1 MAEGEQVSESIVLEM
16 DVIAARRAQQQGAL
30 LIDIREPDE
39 RLAGYPGGSRHLP
52 MSAGF
57 TDALHTL
64 APGLPLLFICASGV
78 RSLHAASVFRE
89 AGFASAVSVAGGL
102 GAWRQAGLPVDF
114 PDRADRA
121 LGERYS
127 RHWRLPEVGVAGQ
140 RRLLRSRV
148 LLVGAGGLGSPI
160 ALYLAA
166 AGVGHL
172 AVIDD
177 DRIERSNLQR
187 QIIHRD
193 ADVGQAK
200 VLSARAA
207 IAALNPE
214 VEVLALDTRLSAANV
229 DALVSDHDLLVDGA
243 DNFATRYL
251 INAACRRHGKP
262 WVYGAVQGF
271 EGQVSVFAPHTDPGR
286 APCYRCLFPAAPGPG
301 EAPNCSE
308 AGVLGVLPGIIG
320 LLQANE
326 ALKLLLGIGSAL
338 IGRLLCFDGLAG
350 QFRELGLS
358 ADPECAECGSEA
370 AGQPQSGTA
379 RPQPEGAVVP

>member
-1 MAEGEQVSESIVLEM
+1 ME
-16 DVIAARRAQQQGAL
+16 IAVAAAHRAQAEGAL
-30 LIDIREPDE
+30 LIDIREDHE
-39 RLAGYPGGSRHLP
+39 RIGGFPSGSRHLP

-57 TDALHTL
+57 ADSVRSLSPA
-64 APGLPLLFICASGV
+64 LPLLLICASGV
-78 RSLHAASVFRE
+78 RSLHAAVAFRE
-89 AGFASAVSVAGGL
+89 AGFADAVSVAGGL
-102 GAWRQAGLPVDF
+102 HAWRAAGLPMQF
-114 PDRADRA
+114 PGADDPA

-140 RRLLRSRV
+140 RRLLQSRV

-172 AVIDD
+172 CVADD

-193 ADVGQAK
+193 ADVGRAK
-200 VLSARAA
+200 VASARAA

-214 VEVLALDTRLSAANV
+214 IEVLAVDERVVEGNVERLVADS
-229 DALVSDHDLLVDGA
+229 DLVVDGA

-251 INAACRRHGKP
+251 INAACRKHRKP
-262 WVYGAVQGF
+262 WVYGAVQRF
-271 EGQVSVFAPHTDPGR
+271 EGQVSVFAPHTEPGV

-301 EAPNCSE
+301 EAPNCAE

-326 ALKLLLGIGSAL
+326 AIKLLLGIGTPL
-338 IGRLLCFDGLAG
+338 IGRLLCFEGLAG
-350 QFRELGLS
+350 QFRELRLR
-358 ADPECAECGSEA
+358 ADPDCPECGL
-370 AGQPQSGTA
+370 GT
-379 RPQPEGAVVP
+379 RG